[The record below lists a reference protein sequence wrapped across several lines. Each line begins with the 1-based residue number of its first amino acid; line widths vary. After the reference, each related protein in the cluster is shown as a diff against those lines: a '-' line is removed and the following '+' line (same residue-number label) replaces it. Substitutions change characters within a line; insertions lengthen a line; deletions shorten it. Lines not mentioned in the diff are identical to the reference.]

1 MPVIRTP
8 YSSVRTS
15 YSSTSNRNLD
25 RAATRLLRV
34 ATSPS
39 PTVVQSTVAER
50 EILNRSSSIAPPDR
64 WAAIWAQ
71 IAGLGAEP
79 DGYRSLRE
87 NYARNYE
94 YDPLFTAMD
103 MALSI
108 VCLHKGLQAKYPSPP
123 LAAVVRGKSH
133 EEHLLET
140 VHAIEGQ
147 SWALYRV
154 HRARSSEET
163 LDLVGRAVLLR
174 LLVRARVVS
183 AVVTTLGRSYLPAQ
197 AASQELI
204 NKVMIELVRPLPN
217 TPNVESELTIGPR
230 IDTQAAD
237 GNVEMAPSSPIVATT
252 DPGPGFR
259 NALDRRIRSLRDP
272 SRTARHL
279 PNVPSSLIDPGSPRQ
294 QLAVGNVPSSS
305 PVQVPRQ
312 EPRSPESPIATRS
325 RQVPAQSLS
334 QVRSSSSTSN
344 DRAHPT
350 PSSPILEQ
358 LPPHQGASPIAPD
371 GSDWPTDRGDDDME
385 STFAENGTLRSV
397 VVSPGEA
404 NRRALSA
411 EYENRV
417 AVYGVERYHY
427 LLAHP
432 RHPDWDEI
440 IPRLSPPVLRLHP
453 SEARRS
459 WAMPVEGDDIETAVW
474 WEIYRRGGI

>member
-34 ATSPS
+34 ATNPS

-79 DGYRSLRE
+79 DGYRFLRE

-103 MALSI
+103 MASSI
-108 VCLHKGLQAKYPSPP
+108 VCLHKGLQAKYPSPS

-183 AVVTTLGRSYLPAQ
+183 AVVNTLGRSYRPAQ
-197 AASQELI
+197 AASQDLI
-204 NKVMIELVRPLPN
+204 NKLMIQLVRPSPS
-217 TPNVESELTIGPR
+217 TPNVESEMTIRPR
-230 IDTQAAD
+230 INAQIVD
-237 GNVEMAPSSPIVATT
+237 GNDEMAPSSPTVATT

-279 PNVPSSLIDPGSPRQ
+279 PNVPSSLVDPGSPRQ
-294 QLAVGNVPSSS
+294 QLAVGNIPSSS
-305 PVQVPRQ
+305 PVQVFRENPQ
-312 EPRSPESPIATRS
+312 FSESPTPTRL
-325 RQVPAQSLS
+325 RQVHARSLS
-334 QVRSSSSTSN
+334 EDESTIGADDNRAHSPSSS
-344 DRAHPT
+344 P
-350 PSSPILEQ
+350 PLEE
-358 LPPHQGASPIAPD
+358 LPPHQGASPIAPS
-371 GSDWPTDRGDDDME
+371 GSDWPTDNGDDEMD
-385 STFAENGTLRSV
+385 SIFAENGTIRSV
-397 VVSPGEA
+397 VESPGQA
-404 NRRALSA
+404 TRRALST
-411 EYENRV
+411 EYEDRI
-417 AVYGVERYHY
+417 AVYGVPRYHY

-432 RHPDWDEI
+432 HHPTWDEI
-440 IPRLSPPVLRLHP
+440 IPRRTPPVLRLHP

-474 WEIYRRGGI
+474 WENYRRGGF

>member
-34 ATSPS
+34 ATNPS

-79 DGYRSLRE
+79 DGYRFLRE

-103 MALSI
+103 MASSI
-108 VCLHKGLQAKYPSPP
+108 VCLHKGLQAKYPSPS

-174 LLVRARVVS
+174 LLVRVRVVS

-197 AASQELI
+197 AASQDFI

-217 TPNVESELTIGPR
+217 TSNVEPELTISPR
-230 IDTQAAD
+230 IDTQAVD

-272 SRTARHL
+272 SRTARYL
-279 PNVPSSLIDPGSPRQ
+279 PNVPSSLIDPGSPRH

-312 EPRSPESPIATRS
+312 EPQSPESPIATRS

-334 QVRSSSSTSN
+334 QERSSSSTSN

-358 LPPHQGASPIAPD
+358 LPPHQRASPIAPD

-385 STFAENGTLRSV
+385 STFAENGTPRSV

-432 RHPDWDEI
+432 HHPDWDEI
-440 IPRLSPPVLRLHP
+440 IPRRTPPVLRMHP
-453 SEARRS
+453 SEARRT
-459 WAMPVEGDDIETAVW
+459 WEMPVDESDVEEANW
-474 WEIYRRGGI
+474 WEI

>member
-1 MPVIRTP
+1 M
-8 YSSVRTS
+8 
-15 YSSTSNRNLD
+15 
-25 RAATRLLRV
+25 LLRI
-34 ATSPS
+34 ANSPS
-39 PTVVQSTVAER
+39 PIVVQSTVAER
-50 EILNRSSSIAPPDR
+50 EILNRSSTIARPDR
-64 WAAIWAQ
+64 GAAFWAR
-71 IAGLGAEP
+71 IAGLGSES
-79 DGYRSLRE
+79 DEYRPLRE
-87 NYARNYE
+87 SYSRHYDH
-94 YDPLFTAMD
+94 DPLFLAMD
-103 MALSI
+103 LAFGA
-108 VCLHKGLQAKYPSPP
+108 VCICKGLQAKYPSSS

-140 VHAIEGQ
+140 VRAIEHQ
-147 SWALYRV
+147 SWAFYRV
-154 HRARSSEET
+154 HRAWNSEET
-163 LDLVGRAVLLR
+163 LDLAGRTVLLR

-197 AASQELI
+197 AASQDFI

-217 TPNVESELTIGPR
+217 TSNVEPELTISPR
-230 IDTQAAD
+230 IDTQAVD

-272 SRTARHL
+272 SRTARYL
-279 PNVPSSLIDPGSPRQ
+279 PNVPSSLIDPGSPRH

-312 EPRSPESPIATRS
+312 EPQSPESPIATRS

-334 QVRSSSSTSN
+334 QERSSSSTSN

-358 LPPHQGASPIAPD
+358 LPPHQRASPIAPD

-385 STFAENGTLRSV
+385 STFAENGTPRSV

-432 RHPDWDEI
+432 HHPDWDEI
-440 IPRLSPPVLRLHP
+440 IPRRTPPVLRMHP
-453 SEARRS
+453 SEARRT
-459 WAMPVEGDDIETAVW
+459 WEMPVDESDVEEANW
-474 WEIYRRGGI
+474 WEI